1 MTLRLQSKNLY
12 LTYLDTEERIFNEMI
27 LITELAERLDKYVV
41 KYAIACKE
49 VAPTTGT
56 VHYHCL
62 ICCENVI
69 STRNGKEVLTIEN
82 IMPHIKRIKNNL
94 VNIINYIKKD
104 GSFSEVNKENAPRKK
119 QMEKREKAELMIN
132 GDLRELFMEGVLGAV
147 DIIRAEKLRNIF
159 QVQAPADK
167 YQKKLILWFK
177 GETGEG
183 KTKTA
188 VDIAERYFDG
198 EYWISNETLKW
209 FDGYRGQPVAIID
222 DFRKSMLTEWSFLLR
237 LLDGYN
243 LIVQVKG
250 GFVKW
255 KPKVIIVTSPAS
267 PSEAFQWVNKEGE
280 IIEWD
285 KQVQLTRRLTY
296 EDEEQI
302 YNFPL
307 WNQDQQKLENTIRKY
322 LGLAPIEEENMLPEE
337 WSVIEPE
344 GFITP
349 G

>member
-1 MTLRLQSKNLY
+1 MTLRLQNKNLY
-12 LTYLDTEERIFNEMI
+12 LTYLDTEERIFSELI
-27 LITELAERLDKYVV
+27 LITELAERLDKYGV

-49 VAPTTGT
+49 VAPSTGT

-69 STRNGKEVLTIEN
+69 STRNGKELLTIEN
-82 IMPHIKRIKNNL
+82 IMPHVGRIQNNL
-94 VNIINYIKKD
+94 VNIVNYIKKD
-104 GSFSEVNKENAPRKK
+104 GSFAEVNKENAPKK
-119 QMEKREKAELMIN
+119 KEMEKREKAELMIN
-132 GDLRELFMEGVLGAV
+132 GNLRELFMEGVLGAI

-188 VDIAERYFDG
+188 VDIAERYFNG
-198 EYWISNETLKW
+198 EYWMSNETLKW

-255 KPKVIIVTSPAS
+255 QPKVIIVTSPAS

-307 WNQDQQKLENTIRKY
+307 WNQDQLKLENTIRKY
-322 LGLAPIEEENMLPEE
+322 LGLAPMEEESMFPEE

-349 G
+349 S